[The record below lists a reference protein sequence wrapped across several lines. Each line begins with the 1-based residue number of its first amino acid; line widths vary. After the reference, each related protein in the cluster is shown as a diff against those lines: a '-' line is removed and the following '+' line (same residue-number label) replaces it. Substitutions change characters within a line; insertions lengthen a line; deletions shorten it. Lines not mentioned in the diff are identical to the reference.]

1 MTVGI
6 ILMAL
11 VTLAILAVPFLRQPR
26 ITDDGSA
33 EQEERHRLFAQLA
46 DLEYDFYMDKIS
58 RRDYELVRRQLLEQL
73 TSLLAEGKAMEEEL
87 RRNIR
92 AEVAARLEKRMQ
104 HG

>member
-46 DLEYDFYMDKIS
+46 DLEYDFYMDKIT
-58 RRDYELVRRQLLEQL
+58 RHDYELLRRQLMEQL
-73 TSLLAEGKAMEEEL
+73 GGLMHREEAAEEAL
-87 RRNIR
+87 RRDIR
-92 AEVAARLEKRMQ
+92 AEVEARLEKRMT